1 MEKKKIVVI
10 NVFNS
15 FLLFLPLKCSLI
27 VYDMLFS
34 FEEIRKTICVSL
46 LLLYIFHLQSLP
58 AT

>member
-1 MEKKKIVVI
+1 MVVI

-15 FLLFLPLKCSLI
+15 FLLFLLLKCSLI

-46 LLLYIFHLQSLP
+46 LLYIFHLQSLP